1 MATATESL
9 LVEARAYARHAAAT
23 VTLASLLVEWQSTGN
38 PHWLEL
44 LVARTFTLIESVA
57 RTTLR
62 RHGIRDTSAID
73 DTVSIVLDHIR
84 RLPGTSPSERSVSPF
99 SVHPPAECR
108 CELADTGRA
117 YLVRLTLDRA
127 TDVGRSRR
135 RRERHLVSSSH
146 LEGLL
151 TGEMTCEKTDRSGEE
166 EACTAMHLAIG
177 SLEPNQREI
186 IDMLLEG
193 KTQAAIA
200 IELGVCEG
208 TVSRL
213 RTRAIVALRHAC
225 GLERRI
231 AQPKTTVLR
240 P

>member
-1 MATATESL
+1 MASATESH
-9 LVEARAYARHAAAT
+9 LVDARHSAT
-23 VTLASLLVEWQSTGN
+23 TTTLASLLVEWQSTGN

-44 LVARTFTLIESVA
+44 LIARAFTLIESVA

-73 DTVSIVLDHIR
+73 DTVSIVLDHVR

-99 SVHPPAECR
+99 SAHPPAECL
-108 CELADTGRA
+108 CELADSGRA

-127 TDVGRSRR
+127 IDVGRSRR

-151 TGEMTCEKTDRSGEE
+151 TGEMTSEKTDRSGEE

-186 IDMLLEG
+186 IDMLLED

-213 RTRAIVALRHAC
+213 RTRAIAALRHDC
-225 GLERRI
+225 RLERRI

>member
-1 MATATESL
+1 MATATESR
-9 LVEARAYARHAAAT
+9 LVEARAHARHTAAT
-23 VTLASLLVEWQSTGN
+23 ATLASLLIEWQATGDQC
-38 PHWLEL
+38 WLEL
-44 LVARTFTLIESVA
+44 LVARAFTLIETVA
-57 RTTLR
+57 GATLR

-99 SVHPPAECR
+99 SAHPPAECL
-108 CELADTGRA
+108 CELADSGRA

-127 TDVGRSRR
+127 IDVGRSRR

-151 TGEMTCEKTDRSGEE
+151 TGEMTSEKTDRSGEE

-186 IDMLLEG
+186 IEMLLEG

-200 IELGVCEG
+200 LELEVCEG

-213 RTRAIVALRHAC
+213 RTRAIVALRRDC
-225 GLERRI
+225 GLERGI
-231 AQPKTTVLR
+231 AQPKTTVRL